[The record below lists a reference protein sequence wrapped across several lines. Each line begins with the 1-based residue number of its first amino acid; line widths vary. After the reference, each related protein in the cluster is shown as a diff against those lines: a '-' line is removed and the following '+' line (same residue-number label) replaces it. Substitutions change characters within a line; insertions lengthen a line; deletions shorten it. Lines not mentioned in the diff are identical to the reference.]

1 VSPYGHP
8 ACASRCM
15 LAELNSAA
23 LLPVQLLYR
32 TSSQSHDFF
41 LKSDPFVFKFFP
53 PLLSTGI
60 SPLASSSSPFFASL
74 FLLQHPSHPCGNSDP
89 PHPCG
94 NSDPPQTSGDPSSL
108 YLLSAFSAIPFLSL
122 IPATNRL
129 PKILGCMESKYLTHN
144 CYFSDNAPDRCLIH
158 QAFRILLALYF
169 VHTLPS
175 AWNDLSLL
183 PESYPSF

>member
-1 VSPYGHP
+1 MSPYGHP

-74 FLLQHPSHPCGNSDP
+74 FLLQHPSHPS
-89 PHPCG
+89 G

-108 YLLSAFSAIPFLSL
+108 YLLSAFSAIPFPSL

-175 AWNDLSLL
+175 AWNDRSLL